1 MCNGRGVTTIPD
13 GNATDGTVGGLG
25 AGRQDARMNLMTRMR
40 HLLPLL
46 VLLLLAGVVAA
57 CGSSTTGVRTM
68 SAADAV
74 DEIGSRTVIDVR
86 TPAEVAQGMIAG
98 AINIDIGS
106 SYFRARIEA
115 LDRDGRDL
123 LYCRTGN
130 RSAQAASVMLELGF
144 TDVVDAGGFDAL
156 VAAGAPT
163 AP

>member
-1 MCNGRGVTTIPD
+1 
-13 GNATDGTVGGLG
+13 
-25 AGRQDARMNLMTRMR
+25 MNFTAKRFR
-40 HLLPLL
+40 ALLPLL
-46 VLLLLAGVVAA
+46 FVLLVAGIVAA

-74 DEIGSRTVIDVR
+74 GEIESRTVIDVR
-86 TPAEVAQGMIAG
+86 TPAELAQGMIAG

-106 SYFRARIEA
+106 PDFRTRIEA
-115 LDRDGRDL
+115 LDRDGRYL

-130 RSAQAASVMLELGF
+130 RSAQAASVMRDLGF
-144 TDVVDAGGFDAL
+144 TDVVDVGGFDAL

>member
-1 MCNGRGVTTIPD
+1 
-13 GNATDGTVGGLG
+13 
-25 AGRQDARMNLMTRMR
+25 MNLTSTRLR
-40 HLLPLL
+40 PLLPLL
-46 VLLLLAGVVAA
+46 VSLLLAGIVAA
-57 CGSSTTGVRTM
+57 CGSPTTGVRTM

-74 DEIGSRTVIDVR
+74 GEMESRTVIDVR

-106 SYFRARIEA
+106 PDFRTRIEA
-115 LDRDGRDL
+115 LDRDGRYL

-130 RSAQAASVMLELGF
+130 RSAQAASIMRDLGF

-163 AP
+163 GP